1 MFSLLFKLSKSKAI
15 CLDKISARLLR
26 ECSDIISNSLCLIF
40 NRSIST
46 GIFPDEWKCA
56 KVLPLF
62 KQGCRSELNN
72 YRPISIVPIVAK
84 VFERIVYDQVMMY
97 ITNHNLISNCQSG
110 FRSLHSTATSLL
122 ETVDSWAY
130 NIDRG
135 CVNAVVFLD
144 LKKAFDTVDHDILLS
159 KLNAYGIRGVVHN
172 WFKSYLKDRLQKCFV
187 NGYLSESR
195 ALTCGV
201 PQGTILEPLLF
212 LLYINDLPNC
222 LSHSQPRMFAD
233 DTHLTLADNDIT
245 KIESN
250 LNDDLANI
258 SQWLIVSKLTLN
270 MLKTEFMVI
279 GSRQRL
285 YTLDSAP
292 VFLINGAPVKQ
303 VESTKL
309 LGLNIDEHLSWSVHV
324 DAISKKIASGLGA
337 LKRIRPFVPLST
349 LHTIFY
355 SLIQPHFDYCSVVWG
370 NCNKTLAAKLQKLQ
384 NRSARIL
391 TFSSYDTNADCL
403 LEGLG
408 WENLETQRKIQKSI
422 MVYKSV
428 NGLAPEYL
436 CSKFSERSCA
446 SGYSLRDITGKLA
459 VPFPRTNYLKNS
471 FSYNGAVIWSSLP
484 LELRQTKSLNS
495 FRSGCREYFSAWS

>member
-1 MFSLLFKLSKSKAI
+1 MHYLSSHLHDLESFQLKAIYNSTVFSLPSKLSKSKATD
-15 CLDKISARLLR
+15 LDKISARLLR
-26 ECSDIISNSLCLIF
+26 ECSDVISNFLCLIF

-62 KQGCRSELNN
+62 KQGCCSELNN
-72 YRPISIVPIVAK
+72 YRPVSIIPIVAK
-84 VFERIVYDQVMMY
+84 VMMY

-110 FRSLHSTATSLL
+110 FRSLHSTATTLL

-130 NIDRG
+130 NTDRG

-144 LKKAFDTVDHDILLS
+144 LKKAFDTVDHDILLT
-159 KLNAYGIRGVVHN
+159 KLNTYGIRGVVHN
-172 WFKSYLKDRLQKCFV
+172 WFKSYLKDRQQKCFV
-187 NGYLSESR
+187 NGRLSESR

-201 PQGTILEPLLF
+201 PQGTILGPLLF

-222 LSHSQPRMFAD
+222 HSHSQPRMFAD
-233 DTHLTLADNDIT
+233 DTHLTFADNDIT
-245 KIESN
+245 KIERH
-250 LNDDLANI
+250 LNDDLTNI
-258 SQWLIVSKLTLN
+258 SQWLIVNKLTLN
-270 MLKTEFMVI
+270 MSKTEFMVI

-285 YTLDSAP
+285 YTFDSAS
-292 VFLINGAPVKQ
+292 VLLINGAPVKQ

-309 LGLNIDEHLSWSVHV
+309 LVLNTDEHLSWSVHV

-355 SLIQPHFDYCSVVWG
+355 SLNQPHFDYWSVVWG
-370 NCNKTLAAKLQKLQ
+370 NCNKTFAAKLQKLQ

-408 WENLETQRKIQKSI
+408 WKNLATQRQIQKSI
-422 MVYKSV
+422 MLYKSV
-428 NGLAPEYL
+428 NGLTPEYL

-446 SGYSLRDITGKLA
+446 SGYSLRDTTGKLA

-471 FSYNGAVIWSSLP
+471 FSSSGAVTWNSLP
-484 LELRQTKSLNS
+484 LELRQAN
-495 FRSGCREYFSAWS
+495 F